1 MRLRSKFV
9 GNQKFLAELF
19 TNLSV
24 GISEAKLKNRSGMM
38 QVFRTPSFNRFGQ
51 SPAVCENFEIAKQFY
66 GDNDVVPRLTKT
78 IRDDVNAES

>member
-1 MRLRSKFV
+1 MRLSSKFV

-51 SPAVCENFEIAKQFY
+51 SPAVCDDIKSFS
-66 GDNDVVPRLTKT
+66 
-78 IRDDVNAES
+78 IRMDCYVSVAILCPK